1 VVAPEPEPVTAAA
14 PAQPEVT
21 AIDEPA
27 PEPAPEVEIEA
38 EPVRRKGARKPAAPA
53 APAPTAD
60 SLREERAIL
69 ARATA
74 ALRAG
79 DPGAALEAVAEHVKK
94 FPRGLLVE
102 ERSATNVLG
111 LCAAGKVAQGVKA
124 RDAFLARWPRSVH
137 AARVQDACR
146 D

>member
-1 VVAPEPEPVTAAA
+1 VPKRKPSRKPPPA
-14 PAQPEVT
+14 PAP
-21 AIDEPA
+21 
-27 PEPAPEVEIEA
+27 
-38 EPVRRKGARKPAAPA
+38 

-60 SLREERAIL
+60 SLQEERAIL

-79 DPGAALEAVAEHVKK
+79 DAGAALDAVAEHAKK
-94 FPRGLLVE
+94 FPKGLLVE
-102 ERSATNVLG
+102 ERSATKVLG
-111 LCAAGKVAQGVKA
+111 LCAAGKVAQGEQA

-137 AARVQDACR
+137 AARVQAACAA